1 MKGYGMIKVGEHGWL
16 EKEKPTFGPM
26 DALVRPIAIAPCSSD
41 TPVSYTHLPVSS
53 ISIARKIPGLS

>member
-41 TPVSYTHLPVSS
+41 TRSEEHTSDSS
-53 ISIARKIPGLS
+53 HITRSRMPSSA

>member
-1 MKGYGMIKVGEHGWL
+1 MIKVGEHGWL

-41 TPVSYTHLPVSS
+41 THAITAAPVQK
-53 ISIARKIPGLS
+53 KI